1 MLGSLLRSALS
12 WLAVL
17 GAAGCGGSGAAA
29 PDYRTKSFA
38 GEAERSGKRGYCAA
52 FNEALPV
59 QQRHETLLKVC
70 ALAFAFSA
78 AHICTAQLVVLHRAQ
93 RCTALGAT
101 QRPALHC
108 AQRFTAHSAS
118 LRTALH
124 SAHSVAQ
131 CAAFYTSPIAASEPS
146 IYKWWNISVSVQRL
160 LRSNGT
166 RPCKSCKLA
175 HARAF
180 VFPR

>member
-1 MLGSLLRSALS
+1 LLAAASPPQEKAERS
-12 WLAVL
+12 
-17 GAAGCGGSGAAA
+17 GERGFGGGS
-29 PDYRTKSFA
+29 PRHYDYRTKPFA

-59 QQRHETLLKVC
+59 QQRHETLHKVC

-78 AHICTAQLVVLHRAQ
+78 AHICAAQLAVLHRAQ

-108 AQRFTAHSAS
+108 AQRFT
-118 LRTALH
+118 
-124 SAHSVAQ
+124 AHSVAQ

-166 RPCKSCKLA
+166 RPCKSYKLA
-175 HARAF
+175 HARAL